1 MRSPRGVAVV
11 SVTFPF
17 LSLIDDE
24 RGRLFMFRLLTL
36 SQEVSLR
43 VIAVVGVVVDVDD
56 ELAPV
61 VA

>member
-1 MRSPRGVAVV
+1 MRFPHGVVV
-11 SVTFPF
+11 SSVSFPF

-24 RGRLFMFRLLTL
+24 RGRLFMFRLFTL
-36 SQEVSLR
+36 SQELSLR

>member
-1 MRSPRGVAVV
+1 MRCPHGVVV

-36 SQEVSLR
+36 SIELSLR